1 MKKCLAFPLACCMAV
16 LASCASSGP
25 HIDKVMDLP
34 LKDTHRPDWDTGML
48 RANANYML
56 FGAVTQQDRENLL
69 GDYYFV
75 TWSDDRP
82 DLPARLVF
90 RYTQART
97 GSRVLE
103 SIMEYKPGRSGG
115 TVREVF
121 AFNGPDRKND
131 GDILTWK
138 LLLEVDGKV
147 VDSKQSFLWE

>member
-1 MKKCLAFPLACCMAV
+1 MLGGLAV
-16 LASCASSGP
+16 LASCAPSAP
-25 HIDKVMDLP
+25 RIDEVMDLP
-34 LKDTHRPDWDTGML
+34 LKTTERPEWDTGLL

-56 FGAVTQQDRENLL
+56 FGAVTERDRENLL

-75 TWSDDRP
+75 TWSDVRP

-103 SIMEYKPGRSGG
+103 SIVDYLPGRKGG
-115 TVREVF
+115 EKHEAF
-121 AFNGPDRKND
+121 SFNGPDRKAD

-138 LLLEVDGKV
+138 LALEVDGKI

>member
-1 MKKCLAFPLACCMAV
+1 MCRVLSIMCCMAA
-16 LASCASSGP
+16 LASCASTGS

-34 LKDTHRPDWDTGML
+34 LKDNRRPDWDTGML

-56 FGAVTQQDRENLL
+56 FGAVTQQEREDRL

-75 TWSDDRP
+75 TWSDERP

-90 RYTQART
+90 SYTQART

-103 SIMEYKPGRSGG
+103 SIMEYKPGRAGG
-115 TVREVF
+115 TIREVF
-121 AFNGPDRKND
+121 AFNGPDRQRD

-138 LLLEVDGKV
+138 LQLEVNGKV